1 MALMTFQKKI
11 SWKQIHCPCFF
22 FLFIFFFISFSC
34 SPPFSFLSL
43 YIFSGRPRLEWPRL
57 AGKLFS
63 WEGRGGRRGGATTQ
77 VKTYSRVC
85 EAQASHAWPTAVL
98 VSDRSHESRLDGGRM
113 LSTVLECIGA
123 AGGAGICRHSPA
135 PLATS
140 GPREGALSL
149 SLSLSLVPLFPKS
162 QMKDK
167 CDFFFSSWIFFPLFF
182 QARFRSWGC
191 CNSRTFSWL
200 LDLGTEQTQQ
210 KERLGFALLMQEE
223 RIKRI
228 RRREICVEL
237 WQKKKLQINNSYK
250 EKDKTKKTKQT
261 SSGFVNS

>member
-1 MALMTFQKKI
+1 MGTPREYGFNDI
-11 SWKQIHCPCFF
+11 SKENILKADPLSLFFFFSFLFSLLLFFFFF
-22 FLFIFFFISFSC
+22 FLF
-34 SPPFSFLSL
+34 FSF

-63 WEGRGGRRGGATTQ
+63 WEGAGRGGGGGRGGATTQ

-85 EAQASHAWPTAVL
+85 EARASHAWPTAVL

-123 AGGAGICRHSPA
+123 AGGAGNCRHSPA
-135 PLATS
+135 PSQPPVLEKA
-140 GPREGALSL
+140 PSL
-149 SLSLSLVPLFPKS
+149 SPLSEKS

-167 CDFFFSSWIFFPLFF
+167 RDFFFLFIFFFSFFF

-200 LDLGTEQTQQ
+200 LDLGTEQTRQ
-210 KERLGFALLMQEE
+210 KGRLGFALLARSEREE
-223 RIKRI
+223 KKNTEEGKLSRALAKTTKK
-228 RRREICVEL
+228 
-237 WQKKKLQINNSYK
+237 QKQTNNS
-250 EKDKTKKTKQT
+250 
-261 SSGFVNS
+261 